1 MPDAHALLIPSS
13 IGFAHLGRLLLIA
26 DALRQSGH
34 SVAFAYGGPHGD
46 VITALGYP
54 WLPIADITLGERGV
68 FERAVLE
75 HYTPD
80 VIERCMQSEL
90 AAFEAF
96 RPQVVVTDF
105 RPTAPIST
113 ALAGVPH
120 LAVLNA
126 YATEAFDAAR
136 LLAEPAASPLRYRLT
151 QQAIHGF
158 VRWQARRFASD
169 LNRAARRFGVSGRR
183 TLYGYLGGEVNLL
196 ADLPGFVPLTR
207 LPRHSFLTGPLI
219 WEGLEQPYPPLP
231 PLRSSQRRV
240 YVTIGNTG
248 SPALID
254 AAVEAFAGRGEYQV
268 IITTGAYVSP
278 AGGLGE
284 NIHAYRF
291 LPGSAVMRQSDVAI
305 HGGGNGTTYQC
316 LANGLPAV
324 VVPSNNDQIIAARL
338 VCWHGVGVP
347 LSLHGLTAG
356 RLARAVEH
364 VLSRETYRTRAG
376 AWQQR
381 MVGVDGAGAAA
392 QVISAAA
399 RAAAI
404 HPRGWQHSLR
414 GLMEQPH
421 AAV

>member
-1 MPDAHALLIPSS
+1 M
-13 IGFAHLGRLLLIA
+13 
-26 DALRQSGH
+26 
-34 SVAFAYGGPHGD
+34 
-46 VITALGYP
+46 
-54 WLPIADITLGERGV
+54 
-68 FERAVLE
+68 
-75 HYTPD
+75 
-80 VIERCMQSEL
+80 
-90 AAFEAF
+90 
-96 RPQVVVTDF
+96 
-105 RPTAPIST
+105 
-113 ALAGVPH
+113 
-120 LAVLNA
+120 
-126 YATEAFDAAR
+126 
-136 LLAEPAASPLRYRLT
+136 
-151 QQAIHGF
+151 
-158 VRWQARRFASD
+158 RWQARRFASD

-254 AAVEAFAGRGEYQV
+254 AVVEAFAGRGEYQV

-376 AWQQR
+376 RVAAAHGGRGWSRRGSAGDQR
-381 MVGVDGAGAAA
+381 GGTRRRYPSARLAAFAARPDGAASCGSLSRTPSSRRFLNAADGNQPPA
-392 QVISAAA
+392 SA
-399 RAAAI
+399 RAQ
-404 HPRGWQHSLR
+404 GWRRCTAPQATTRSAS
-414 GLMEQPH
+414 G
-421 AAV
+421 